1 MADDNDGG
9 QPPLTATAG
18 RELTPGV
25 RFAPLT
31 DLGEKIFLD
40 RYALKDASKATLAA
54 GDLVV
59 VCTDT
64 ATGQREVGTV
74 LTVTDDDVAVRLRDG
89 TELTRS
95 LDSVDKP
102 LETSPEQMVARVAR
116 GIAAVEPGEQRAAW
130 EQRFRWLL
138 SDWRFVPGGRILTAA
153 GTDQQLTFYN
163 CYVVPSPRDSRHG
176 IVDTLS
182 QMMEIM
188 SRGGGVGINISSL
201 RPRHAYVRGVNGRSS
216 GAVSWGALYSFVTG
230 LIEQGGSRRGALM
243 LICDVWHPDV
253 MEFIGAKREMGKI
266 TNANISVGVT
276 DAFMEAVRADGEW
289 QLGFPDID
297 DPDYEEAWN
306 GDLDAWKARG
316 KRTIVHRTVR
326 ARQVWEALI
335 ESAWASAEPG
345 LWFRDRANA
354 LSNSGYYAPLVCTN
368 PCGEQPLPEWSV
380 CNLGAINLGR
390 FARDGGAGQEGVA
403 WDELATAVRYAVRF
417 LDDVVD
423 ATPYF
428 FAENEDR
435 QRRER
440 RIGLGTM
447 GLAELLIRLG
457 LRYGSEESLSFLDR
471 LYRTIAVEAY
481 HATAELAA
489 EKGSFPAFEADGYLG
504 SGFMRGMPEEVRAA
518 IRTCGARNVTLL
530 TQAPTGT
537 TGTMVDTSTGIE
549 PYFSW
554 SFFRK
559 GRLGIHEERA
569 AVAADWERDHPGQ
582 PLPDHFVTA
591 MDLTPEQHV
600 RVMATIQR
608 WVDSSISKTC
618 NVPADYTVQQ
628 TRELYELMY
637 ELGCKGGTIYPRPL
651 ARRAGPQ
658 PGEPGGRCGGRGARI
673 HRRRRRPGAAAAAE
687 AIRRHRQ
694 QPHPG
699 RHRARHH
706 ERRRGRQ
713 PAGGVRRDRPR
724 RQRAEGDGGGD
735 GTPDVRAAAHGLR
748 ALPQGARGA
757 DRRPVARHRR
767 LPVDRLR
774 HPQGA
779 LTARRGGAGAG
790 RALQG
795 YGCRGSGRRGRRR
808 TARSR
813 PSAGRRPLPGVRRG
827 DPRARG
833 RLPDLQQLRPLRV
846 LTRC

>member
-1 MADDNDGG
+1 MMPDEYAGG
-9 QPPLTATAG
+9 KPPLAPMVGHA
-18 RELTPGV
+18 LTE
-25 RFAPLT
+25 
-31 DLGEKIFLD
+31 LGEKIFLD
-40 RYALKDASKATLAA
+40 RYALKDATKVTLAA

-64 ATGQREVGTV
+64 GTGQREVGTV
-74 LTVTDDDVAVRLRDG
+74 CTLTDDDVAVRLRDG
-89 TELTRS
+89 TEMTCVLER
-95 LDSVDKP
+95 VDKP

-116 GIAAVEPGEQRAAW
+116 GIAAVEPEAARATW

-138 SDWRFVPGGRILTAA
+138 SDWRFVPGGRILAAA

-163 CYVVPSPRDSRHG
+163 CYVIPSPHDSRHG

-182 QMMEIM
+182 RMMEIM

-266 TNANISVGVT
+266 TNANISVGIT

-289 QLGFPDID
+289 QLAFPDID
-297 DPDYEEAWN
+297 DPDYEELWN

-316 KRTIVHRTVR
+316 KRTIVHHTIR
-326 ARQVWEALI
+326 ARRVWETLI

-354 LSNSGYYAPLVCTN
+354 MSNSRYYAPLICTN

-390 FARDGGAGQEGVA
+390 FARDGGVGEEGVA
-403 WDELATAVRYAVRF
+403 WDDLATAVRYAVRF

-428 FAENEDR
+428 FEENEEQ

-447 GLAELLIRLG
+447 GLAELLVRLG
-457 LRYGSEESLSFLDR
+457 VRYGSDESLPFLDR
-471 LYRTIAVEAY
+471 LYRTIAEEAY

-489 EKGSFPAFEADGYLG
+489 EKGSFPAFDPDRYLD
-504 SGFMRGMPEEVRAA
+504 SGFMRSMPEEVRSA
-518 IRTCGARNVTLL
+518 IRSSGARNVTLL

-537 TGTMVDTSTGIE
+537 TGTMVGTSTGIE

-554 SFFRK
+554 SYFRT

-569 AVAADWERDHPGQ
+569 AVAAEWERDHPGQ

-600 RVMATIQR
+600 RVVATIQR

-618 NVPADYTVQQ
+618 NVPADYTVEQ

-637 ELGCKGGTIYPRPL
+637 ALGCKGGTIYRDRSRDEQVLNLENP
-651 ARRAGPQ
+651 AG
-658 PGEPGGRCGGRGARI
+658 AA
-673 HRRRRRPGAAAAAE
+673 GAAAQAAPAPIASGADAQVRPLPQKRFGATASRRTPVGTAHITMNDDEDGNPLEVFVEIGRGGSELKAMAE
-687 AIRRHRQ
+687 AMGRLMSVLLRMVSALSPKERVTQIVNQLRGIGGSRSTGFGSRRVRSLPDAVAQVLAEHYGVL
-694 QPHPG
+694 PTGASEADTTDALVEGEDGP
-699 RHRARHH
+699 AA
-706 ERRRGRQ
+706 GRQ
-713 PAGGVRRDRPR
+713 PSADLCPECGEATVLH
-724 RQRAEGDGGGD
+724 AEGCQTCTNCG
-735 GTPDVRAAAHGLR
+735 HSE
-748 ALPQGARGA
+748 
-757 DRRPVARHRR
+757 
-767 LPVDRLR
+767 
-774 HPQGA
+774 
-779 LTARRGGAGAG
+779 
-790 RALQG
+790 
-795 YGCRGSGRRGRRR
+795 C
-808 TARSR
+808 
-813 PSAGRRPLPGVRRG
+813 
-827 DPRARG
+827 
-833 RLPDLQQLRPLRV
+833 
-846 LTRC
+846 

>member
-1 MADDNDGG
+1 MADEYDGG
-9 QPPLTATAG
+9 APPLTPTAG
-18 RELTPGV
+18 RELNE
-25 RFAPLT
+25 
-31 DLGEKIFLD
+31 LGEKIFLD
-40 RYALKDASKATLAA
+40 RYALKDATKATLAA

-64 ATGQREVGTV
+64 TTGQREVGTV
-74 LTVTDDDVAVRLRDG
+74 RTVTDDDVAVRLRDG
-89 TELTRS
+89 TELTCA
-95 LDSVDKP
+95 LDRVDKP
-102 LETSPEQMVARVAR
+102 LETSPEQMVPRVAR
-116 GIAAVEPGEQRAAW
+116 GIAAVEPEAARATW

-138 SDWRFVPGGRILTAA
+138 SDWRFVPGGRILAAA

-163 CYVVPSPRDSRHG
+163 CYVIPSPHDSRHG
-176 IVDTLS
+176 IVATLS
-182 QMMEIM
+182 RMMEIM

-266 TNANISVGVT
+266 TNANISVGIT

-289 QLGFPDID
+289 QLAFPDID
-297 DPDYEEAWN
+297 DPDYEELWN

-316 KRTIVHRTVR
+316 KRTIVHHTIR
-326 ARQVWEALI
+326 ARQVWETLI

-354 LSNSGYYAPLVCTN
+354 MSNSRYYAPLICTN

-390 FARDGGAGQEGVA
+390 FARDGGVGEEGVA
-403 WDELATAVRYAVRF
+403 WDDLATAVRYAVRF

-428 FAENEDR
+428 FEENEEQ

-457 LRYGSEESLSFLDR
+457 VRYGSDESLSFLDR

-489 EKGSFPAFEADGYLG
+489 EKGSFPAFDPDQYLD
-504 SGFMRGMPEEVRAA
+504 SGFMRSMPEEVRDAVRA
-518 IRTCGARNVTLL
+518 SGARNVTLL

-537 TGTMVDTSTGIE
+537 TGTMVGTSTGIE

-554 SFFRK
+554 SYFRT

-569 AVAADWERDHPGQ
+569 AVAAEWEREHPGQ

-618 NVPADYTVQQ
+618 NVPADYTVAQ

-637 ELGCKGGTIYPRPL
+637 DLGCKGGTIYRDRSRDEQVLNLQNPAEATSQAAPAPSSSGGDAQVRPL
-651 ARRAGPQ
+651 PQKRFGATASRRTPVGTAHITMNDDEDGNPL
-658 PGEPGGRCGGRGARI
+658 EVFVEIGRGGSELKAM
-673 HRRRRRPGAAAAAE
+673 AE
-687 AIRRHRQ
+687 AMGRLMSVLLRMVSALSPKERVTQIVNQLRGIGGSRSTGFGSRRVRSLPDAVAQVLAEHYGVL
-694 QPHPG
+694 PTGASGADTTDALVEGEDGP
-699 RHRARHH
+699 AA
-706 ERRRGRQ
+706 GRQ
-713 PAGGVRRDRPR
+713 PSADLCPECGEATVLH
-724 RQRAEGDGGGD
+724 AEGCQTCTNCG
-735 GTPDVRAAAHGLR
+735 HSE
-748 ALPQGARGA
+748 
-757 DRRPVARHRR
+757 
-767 LPVDRLR
+767 
-774 HPQGA
+774 
-779 LTARRGGAGAG
+779 
-790 RALQG
+790 
-795 YGCRGSGRRGRRR
+795 C
-808 TARSR
+808 
-813 PSAGRRPLPGVRRG
+813 
-827 DPRARG
+827 
-833 RLPDLQQLRPLRV
+833 
-846 LTRC
+846 

>member
-1 MADDNDGG
+1 MADEHDGG

-297 DPDYEEAWN
+297 DPDDEEAWN

-354 LSNSGYYAPLVCTN
+354 MSNSGYYAPLVCTN

-489 EKGSFPAFEADGYLG
+489 EKGSFPAFEADGYLD

-569 AVAADWERDHPGQ
+569 AVAAEWERDHPGQ

-628 TRELYELMY
+628 TRELYESMY
-637 ELGCKGGTIYPRPL
+637 ELGCKGGTIYRDRSRDEQVLNLENP
-651 ARRAGPQ
+651 A
-658 PGEPGGRCGGRGARI
+658 
-673 HRRRRRPGAAAAAE
+673 GAAADAAPASTAGDGAQVRPLPQKRFGATVSSRTPVGTAHVTMNDDEDGNPLEVFVEIGRGGSELKAMAE
-687 AIRRHRQ
+687 AMGRLMSVLLRMVSALSPKERVAQIVDQLRGIGGSRSTGYGTRRVRSLPDAVAQVLAEHYGAAGAED
-694 QPHPG
+694 PAG
-699 RHRARHH
+699 AGDEERHAAD
-706 ERRRGRQ
+706 RQ
-713 PAGGVRRDRPR
+713 PAADLCPECGEATLVH
-724 RQRAEGDGGGD
+724 AEGCQ
-735 GTPDVRAAAHGLR
+735 TCSNC
-748 ALPQGARGA
+748 
-757 DRRPVARHRR
+757 
-767 LPVDRLR
+767 
-774 HPQGA
+774 
-779 LTARRGGAGAG
+779 
-790 RALQG
+790 G
-795 YGCRGSGRRGRRR
+795 YSEC
-808 TARSR
+808 
-813 PSAGRRPLPGVRRG
+813 
-827 DPRARG
+827 
-833 RLPDLQQLRPLRV
+833 
-846 LTRC
+846 

>member
-1 MADDNDGG
+1 MADEYDGG
-9 QPPLTATAG
+9 KPPLAPMVG
-18 RELTPGV
+18 RELTE
-25 RFAPLT
+25 
-31 DLGEKIFLD
+31 LGEKIFLD
-40 RYALKDASKATLAA
+40 RYALKDATKVTLAA

-64 ATGQREVGTV
+64 GTGQREIGTV
-74 LTVTDDDVAVRLRDG
+74 RTLTDDDVAVRLRDG
-89 TELTRS
+89 TEMTCVLER
-95 LDSVDKP
+95 VDKP
-102 LETSPEQMVARVAR
+102 LETSPEQMVVRVAR
-116 GIAAVEPGEQRAAW
+116 GIAAVEPDAQRARW
-130 EQRFRWLL
+130 EGRFRWLL
-138 SDWRFVPGGRILTAA
+138 SDWRFVPGGRILAAA

-163 CYVVPSPRDSRHG
+163 CYVIPSPHDSRHG

-182 QMMEIM
+182 RMMEIM

-276 DAFMEAVRADGEW
+276 DAFMAAVRADGEW
-289 QLGFPDID
+289 QLAFPDID
-297 DPDYEEAWN
+297 DPDYQELWN
-306 GDLDAWKARG
+306 GDLDAWRARG

-326 ARQVWEALI
+326 ARQVWETLI

-345 LWFRDRANA
+345 LWFKDRANA
-354 LSNSGYYAPLVCTN
+354 MSNSRYYAPLVCTN
-368 PCGEQPLPEWSV
+368 PCGEQPLPAWSV

-390 FARDGGAGQEGVA
+390 FARDGGVGEEGVA

-428 FAENEDR
+428 FEENEDQ

-457 LRYGSEESLSFLDR
+457 LRYGSEESLRFLDR

-489 EKGSFPAFEADGYLG
+489 EKGSFPAFDAERYLD
-504 SGFMRGMPEEVRAA
+504 SGFMRSMPEEVRDAV
-518 IRTCGARNVTLL
+518 RSSGARNVTLL

-554 SFFRK
+554 SYFRT

-569 AVAADWERDHPGQ
+569 AVAAEWEREHPGQ

-618 NVPADYTVQQ
+618 NVPADYTVAQ
-628 TRELYELMY
+628 TRELYDLMY
-637 ELGCKGGTIYPRPL
+637 ELGCKGGTIYRDRSRDEQVLNLENPAGTAARAGTPPAPSSDAQVRPL
-651 ARRAGPQ
+651 PQKRFGATVSRRTPVGTAHVTMND
-658 PGEPGGRCGGRGARI
+658 GEDGNPLEVFVEIGRGGSELKAMAEAMGRLMSVLLRMVSALSPKERVAQIVGQLRGIGGSRSTGYGSRRVRSLPDAVAQVLAEHYGTPEVEDPGGAGGEE
-673 HRRRRRPGAAAAAE
+673 RPAAA
-687 AIRRHRQ
+687 
-694 QPHPG
+694 
-699 RHRARHH
+699 
-706 ERRRGRQ
+706 RQ
-713 PAGGVRRDRPR
+713 PAA
-724 RQRAEGDGGGD
+724 RQPGADLCPECGEATLLHAEGCQTCSNCG
-735 GTPDVRAAAHGLR
+735 HSE
-748 ALPQGARGA
+748 
-757 DRRPVARHRR
+757 
-767 LPVDRLR
+767 
-774 HPQGA
+774 
-779 LTARRGGAGAG
+779 
-790 RALQG
+790 
-795 YGCRGSGRRGRRR
+795 C
-808 TARSR
+808 
-813 PSAGRRPLPGVRRG
+813 
-827 DPRARG
+827 
-833 RLPDLQQLRPLRV
+833 
-846 LTRC
+846 